1 MYDVKKASRLNL
13 SLGACHT
20 LFNVNQAI
28 LLELVESNV
37 KFSIRCKIALQGL
50 PLKMQN
56 DGSTMNISIFFI
68 HFSQN
73 NHLTAMN
80 KLLVITLVISLLAGT
95 FIHSGEALIRAGRNM
110 APYPLDERD
119 TDNMYHLYNREESP
133 RYFKRG
139 K

>member
-1 MYDVKKASRLNL
+1 M
-13 SLGACHT
+13 
-20 LFNVNQAI
+20 
-28 LLELVESNV
+28 
-37 KFSIRCKIALQGL
+37 LQGL

-68 HFSQN
+68 HFSQK

-80 KLLVITLVISLLAGT
+80 KVLVITLVISLLAGT

-110 APYPLDERD
+110 VPYPLDERD
-119 TDNMYHLYNREESP
+119 TDTMYHLYNREETP

>member
-1 MYDVKKASRLNL
+1 M
-13 SLGACHT
+13 
-20 LFNVNQAI
+20 
-28 LLELVESNV
+28 
-37 KFSIRCKIALQGL
+37 QGL

-56 DGSTMNISIFFI
+56 DGSTVNITIFFI

-110 APYPLDERD
+110 VPYPLDERD